1 MRKIRKVSPSKQLEV
16 MYRRELIALLRHML
30 DIALDEIR
38 EPDPINDALPDY
50 FKSLTAKMNRIFER
64 LDALDLSGI
73 AKAIANRVTG
83 RANRT
88 NAERF
93 NSQVSGSL
101 GINLQGA
108 LTSSGKNVRDQL
120 DIDREINASL
130 ITNMITEFKQ
140 RISTTIMTNVQSGE
154 RSTNLITQIKEDF
167 GVSKSRA
174 ELIARDQTS
183 KLNGS
188 LTKVRSQAL
197 GSKTYI
203 WSGVADERERASHYA
218 LNGALCRWDDPSV
231 YSDDNGE
238 TWQPRKRIGAFIGHP
253 SDDYNCRCSA
263 LPVVE
268 F

>member
-1 MRKIRKVSPSKQLEV
+1 
-16 MYRRELIALLRHML
+16 ML
-30 DIALDEIR
+30 DIALGELR

-73 AKAIANRVTG
+73 AKSIASRVTG
-83 RANRT
+83 RANKT
-88 NAERF
+88 NADRF

-108 LTSSGKNVRDQL
+108 LTSSGKAVRDQL
-120 DIDREINASL
+120 DIDRELNASL
-130 ITNMITEFKQ
+130 ITNMATEFKQ

-167 GVSKSRA
+167 NVSESRA
-174 ELIARDQTS
+174 KLIARDQTS

-188 LTKVRSQAL
+188 LVKVRSQAL
-197 GSKTYI
+197 GSKTYT
-203 WSGVADERERASHYA
+203 WSGVLDERERISHRA
-218 LNGALCRWDDPSV
+218 MQGKLCRWDDSTV

-238 TWQPRKRIGAFIGHP
+238 TWKKRKQIGGVELHP
-253 SDDYNCRCSA
+253 TDDYNCRCAA